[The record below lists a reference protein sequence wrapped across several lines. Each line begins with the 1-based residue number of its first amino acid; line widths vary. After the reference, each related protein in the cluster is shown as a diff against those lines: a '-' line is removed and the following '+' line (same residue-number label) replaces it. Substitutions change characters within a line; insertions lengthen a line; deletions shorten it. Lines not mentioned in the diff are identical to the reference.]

1 MTLDHNYNIEA
12 AQLALKIKFL
22 YLNFVYEN
30 FRAAR
35 ENLKKVGKMSGYK
48 SDEDKPVKRVKK
60 SKINCGSKRA
70 GPNILVTGTPGT
82 GKSTLCRRLVDGNTL
97 KWINVGDFATQA
109 GCLGE
114 WDERYDCHELDEDK
128 LIDELEDIMAEGNV
142 VVEHHVTD
150 IFPERWFDAVFVL
163 RTSNTQLYDRLKQRN
178 YNAKKLEDNVQ
189 CEIFQTILDEAQESY
204 KPEIVHQLFSNQN
217 EEIETN
223 ALNIL
228 HWVQQWKKDNH

>member
-1 MTLDHNYNIEA
+1 MG
-12 AQLALKIKFL
+12 
-22 YLNFVYEN
+22 VYEN

-48 SDEDKPVKRVKK
+48 SDEDHEDKPVKRVKK
-60 SKINCGSKRA
+60 SKINCRSKRA

-142 VVEHHVTD
+142 GVMPFLCYEQVTHNFTID
-150 IFPERWFDAVFVL
+150 SSKEITMPR
-163 RTSNTQLYDRLKQRN
+163 NLK
-178 YNAKKLEDNVQ
+178 
-189 CEIFQTILDEAQESY
+189 IM
-204 KPEIVHQLFSNQN
+204 
-217 EEIETN
+217 
-223 ALNIL
+223 
-228 HWVQQWKKDNH
+228 